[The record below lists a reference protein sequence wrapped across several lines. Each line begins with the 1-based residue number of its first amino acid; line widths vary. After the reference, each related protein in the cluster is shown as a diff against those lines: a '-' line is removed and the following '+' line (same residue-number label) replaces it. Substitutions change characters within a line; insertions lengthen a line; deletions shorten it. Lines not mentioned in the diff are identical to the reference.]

1 MSPGGRVAEDIAFLW
16 WAMLAAS
23 GLAFAIVMGFFLTA
37 VLRPGRL
44 AQVPVGRWLV
54 WGGFALPLTVLTLLV
69 CIGFVV
75 GERAIMRG
83 AEPLV
88 IEAEARQWSWTFR
101 YADRPDLPPEENGIA
116 IPVGQPVEF
125 RLTSADV
132 IHAFWVPRLA
142 GKLDAIPGHVNRLRL
157 VADDAGEFGGV
168 CAEYCGSG
176 HAMMPFLIRAV
187 PVAEFERLTGG
198 SE

>member
-1 MSPGGRVAEDIAFLW
+1 
-16 WAMLAAS
+16 MLGAS
-23 GLAFAIVMGFFLTA
+23 GLAFIIVMGFFLMA
-37 VLRPGRL
+37 LLRPGRL
-44 AQVPVGRWLV
+44 AGVPIRRWLL

-69 CIGFVV
+69 AIGFWV

-142 GKLDAIPGHVNRLRL
+142 GKLDAIPGHVNVLRL
-157 VADDAGEFGGV
+157 IADSEGEFGGV
-168 CAEYCGSG
+168 CAEYCGPG
-176 HAMMPFLIRAV
+176 HAMMTFLIRAV
-187 PVAEFERLTGG
+187 PTDEFERLTGG